1 MQHQNHLYVWDDRFL
16 YITAGMASDL
26 TQRHTVT
33 LLIALDAAGFALGDA
48 SGRRQRYQAA
58 LVARQT
64 SRSLETPDS
73 GLLSLNYD
81 PQSYEFHALS
91 HFLGKQPVK
100 PVILQPGSLQK
111 DELRRIGQGTCSR
124 DLLFRLTTRMP
135 RAISGYQPINLNMDI
150 RALHIAQKIKREL
163 PLTSTVAELADEV
176 GLSADRLSHLFYEK
190 LGLSIKSYILWAR
203 MRRAVELIAQGESLS
218 AVAYDVGFADSAHLT
233 RTIKQFFGLTPS
245 YVAKSVQVHML

>member
-1 MQHQNHLYVWDDRFL
+1 
-16 YITAGMASDL
+16 
-26 TQRHTVT
+26 
-33 LLIALDAAGFALGDA
+33 
-48 SGRRQRYQAA
+48 
-58 LVARQT
+58 
-64 SRSLETPDS
+64 
-73 GLLSLNYD
+73 
-81 PQSYEFHALS
+81 
-91 HFLGKQPVK
+91 
-100 PVILQPGSLQK
+100 
-111 DELRRIGQGTCSR
+111 
-124 DLLFRLTTRMP
+124 
-135 RAISGYQPINLNMDI
+135 MDI

-176 GLSADRLSHLFYEK
+176 GLSADRLSHLFSEK

>member
-1 MQHQNHLYVWDDRFL
+1 M
-16 YITAGMASDL
+16 
-26 TQRHTVT
+26 
-33 LLIALDAAGFALGDA
+33 
-48 SGRRQRYQAA
+48 
-58 LVARQT
+58 
-64 SRSLETPDS
+64 
-73 GLLSLNYD
+73 
-81 PQSYEFHALS
+81 
-91 HFLGKQPVK
+91 
-100 PVILQPGSLQK
+100 ILQPGCLRK

-124 DLLFRLTTRMP
+124 DLLFRLTTRVP
-135 RAISGYQPINLNMDI
+135 RAISGYQPISLNMDI

-176 GLSADRLSHLFYEK
+176 GLSADRLSHLFSEK

-245 YVAKSVQVHML
+245 YATKSVHVHML

>member
-33 LLIALDAAGFALGDA
+33 LLIALGFALGDA
-48 SGRRQRYQAA
+48 NGRRQRYQAA

-124 DLLFRLTTRMP
+124 DLLFRLTTRMRCILP
-135 RAISGYQPINLNMDI
+135 RRS
-150 RALHIAQKIKREL
+150 
-163 PLTSTVAELADEV
+163 
-176 GLSADRLSHLFYEK
+176 SANCR
-190 LGLSIKSYILWAR
+190 
-203 MRRAVELIAQGESLS
+203 
-218 AVAYDVGFADSAHLT
+218 
-233 RTIKQFFGLTPS
+233 
-245 YVAKSVQVHML
+245 